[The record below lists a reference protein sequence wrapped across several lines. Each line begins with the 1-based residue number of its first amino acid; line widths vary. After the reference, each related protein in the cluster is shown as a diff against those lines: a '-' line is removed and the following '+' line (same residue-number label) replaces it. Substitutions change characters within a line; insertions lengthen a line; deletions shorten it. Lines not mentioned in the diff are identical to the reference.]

1 MTIALVIERKQARLE
16 LKADADGVFR
26 CVFSTLGVVDKQG
39 DVTLPGAFEKGATA
53 AVSHFM
59 HSSWADRLPVGEGTI
74 DSNAKEA
81 WLDGAFWLDTP
92 SGSEHYLVC
101 KRSSLMEWSFGFD
114 AEEVSYDEKELEKY
128 PGAFRILRKVKVF
141 EVSPVL
147 VGAGVGTHTEY
158 VKGMTLHDQRVQALV
173 PVKALV
179 DRNAALVAALRKEGR
194 AISSSR
200 RERLGTDAEELEAA
214 AKAVLAGA
222 KDIRELLEETDPGKA
237 LATSAALRSAH
248 LRHETRLREL
258 RGLAITRAN

>member
-1 MTIALVIERKQARLE
+1 MEHKAARFE
-16 LKADADGVFR
+16 LKADADGIFR

-39 DVTLPGAFEKGATA
+39 DVTLPGAFEKGAVA

-59 HSSWADRLPVGEGTI
+59 HSSWVDRLPVGEGKL
-74 DSNAKEA
+74 DSDTNEA

-92 SGSEHYLVC
+92 SGQEHYQVC
-101 KRSSLMEWSFGFD
+101 KRSSLMEWSYGFD
-114 AEEVSYDEKELEKY
+114 AVETSYDEKELEKY
-128 PGAFRILRKVKVF
+128 PGAFRILKKVKVY

-158 VKGMTLHDQRVQALV
+158 VKGLTLSDQRAQALV

-200 RERLGTDAEELEAA
+200 RERLAADAAELDAA

-222 KDIRELLEETDPGKA
+222 DDIRALLEETDPGKA
-237 LATSAALRSAH
+237 LRESERLRSEH
-248 LRHETRLREL
+248 LRVQTRARQL
-258 RGLAITRAN
+258 RGGAIQPPLN